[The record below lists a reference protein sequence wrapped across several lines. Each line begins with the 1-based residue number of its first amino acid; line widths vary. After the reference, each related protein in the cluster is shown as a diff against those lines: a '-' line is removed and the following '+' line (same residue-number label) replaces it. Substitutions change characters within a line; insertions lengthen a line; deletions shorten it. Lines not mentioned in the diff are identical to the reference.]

1 MSRPSVRSPQAGAP
15 AAAGGAPASA
25 SASRAAEILAG
36 QRRWLW
42 PGMMHYYRKPL
53 VLEEGSGVWV
63 RDVDGREYLD
73 AFGGII
79 TTSLGHCHPRVVE
92 AVREQVGRLGHTSTL
107 YVTEP
112 QVEAAHRLAEI
123 APGGLDRTFFTNSG
137 SEAVETAV
145 ALARAYTGR
154 TDLIALR
161 GAYHGR
167 SSAANTL
174 TAHASWRPLAS
185 MSAGIT
191 HALAPYPFR
200 CPFHRPCDERCVDA
214 LALDL
219 EEVILTTTNGRPAA
233 LIAESLQGVNGVV
246 MPPPGYFQRVA
257 EVVRRYGG
265 LLIIDEVQAGFGRT
279 GRHWFGIEHWGVVPD
294 IMVMAKGIAAGL
306 PVGATITT
314 TEIAS
319 GWEGKTLSTFG
330 GNPVVMAGMCVAL
343 DVMVEEDVRAR
354 AEARGERLR
363 TGLAEL
369 ARRHAW
375 IGEAR
380 GLGLMQALEL
390 VEDPA
395 MRDPSPR
402 RGQALIEASRAEGLL
417 VGSGGL
423 HGQVIRIGPSLLITD
438 AEMDELVERLGRAC
452 ARVE

>member
-42 PGMMHYYRKPL
+42 PGMMHYYREPL

-161 GAYHGR
+161 GCLPRAEQRCEH
-167 SSAANTL
+167 
-174 TAHASWRPLAS
+174 AHCARLLAS
-185 MSAGIT
+185 AR
-191 HALAPYPFR
+191 F
-200 CPFHRPCDERCVDA
+200 DERGNHA
-214 LALDL
+214 RA
-219 EEVILTTTNGRPAA
+219 RP
-233 LIAESLQGVNGVV
+233 
-246 MPPPGYFQRVA
+246 
-257 EVVRRYGG
+257 
-265 LLIIDEVQAGFGRT
+265 
-279 GRHWFGIEHWGVVPD
+279 VP
-294 IMVMAKGIAAGL
+294 VSL
-306 PVGATITT
+306 PV
-314 TEIAS
+314 
-319 GWEGKTLSTFG
+319 
-330 GNPVVMAGMCVAL
+330 
-343 DVMVEEDVRAR
+343 
-354 AEARGERLR
+354 
-363 TGLAEL
+363 
-369 ARRHAW
+369 
-375 IGEAR
+375 
-380 GLGLMQALEL
+380 
-390 VEDPA
+390 
-395 MRDPSPR
+395 PSP
-402 RGQALIEASRAEGLL
+402 L
-417 VGSGGL
+417 
-423 HGQVIRIGPSLLITD
+423 
-438 AEMDELVERLGRAC
+438 
-452 ARVE
+452 